1 MHHRRTIGRT
11 TFISSIA
18 LLVVMALVSLSC
30 GSDSDEVLS
39 AGADGAPLSEITFG
53 GQYYPGDFVL
63 KGDPGLWGESNVEHI
78 LFSSGTE
85 NNQALIAGDIDIN
98 VGSDSKS
105 ASLFDAIPDQA
116 VIIAIMQR
124 GDRYSTIVQSGG
136 GYDNWES
143 LKGQTV
149 ATRLGSGAEQVLRR
163 YFDETDGLSWDD
175 FEWVNLKVEEM
186 APALENGSIVAFTAW
201 EPTPAIAEAQSIG
214 DVMRSYGDVA
224 QVPVAM
230 HTTLEYAESHRAEIV
245 QFLAAHVNKV
255 KLIESD
261 PDKAAELAAK
271 AATAQGA
278 EVDAAAFRAIF
289 DRVDFSLSIDDD
301 ALASIDNTVAFLYDQ
316 GKINTQPTIR
326 SDASFLEEA
335 IKLAG

>member
-1 MHHRRTIGRT
+1 MRQGTLFTKGT
-11 TFISSIA
+11 ASIRVVAIVFAAA
-18 LLVVMALVSLSC
+18 LLAGSC
-30 GSDSDEVLS
+30 GSDSTEVL
-39 AGADGAPLSEITFG
+39 GATAENTSLSEITFG

-63 KGDPGLWGESNVEHI
+63 KGDPGLWGASNVEHI

-105 ASLFDAIPDQA
+105 ASLFDAIPDEA

-136 GYDNWES
+136 GFDDWES
-143 LKGQTV
+143 LKGETV

-163 YFDETDGLSWDD
+163 YFDETDGLAWED

-186 APALENGSIVAFTAW
+186 APALQNGSIVAFTAW
-201 EPTPAIAEAQSIG
+201 EPTPAIAEAQGVG

-230 HTTLEYAESHRAEIV
+230 HTTRAYAEDHRAEIV
-245 QFLAAHVNKV
+245 QFLAAHVAKV
-255 KLIESD
+255 ELIE
-261 PDKAAELAAK
+261 
-271 AATAQGA
+271 
-278 EVDAAAFRAIF
+278 
-289 DRVDFSLSIDDD
+289 VDFSLSIDDD

-326 SDASFLEEA
+326 SDPSFLEEA
-335 IKLAG
+335 RKLAN

>member
-1 MHHRRTIGRT
+1 MHRSLGLIRALTVLT
-11 TFISSIA
+11 LAA
-18 LLVVMALVSLSC
+18 LLSVAC
-30 GSDSDEVLS
+30 GGDTDQVLGTSSD
-39 AGADGAPLSEITFG
+39 GQPLSEITFG

-63 KGDPGLWGESNVEHI
+63 KGDPGLWGESKVDHI

-105 ASLFDAIPDQA
+105 ASLFDAIPDEA

-124 GDRYSTIVQSGG
+124 GDRYSTIVKSGAG
-136 GYDNWES
+136 LDNWEA

-163 YFDETDGLSWDD
+163 YFDQTDGVAWDD
-175 FEWVNLKVEEM
+175 YEWVNLKVEEM
-186 APALENGSIVAFTAW
+186 APALQNGSIVAFTAW
-201 EPTPAIAEAQSIG
+201 EPTPAIAEAQGIG
-214 DVMRSYGDVA
+214 DVMLSYGDVA

-245 QFLAAHVNKV
+245 QFLAAHIEKV

-261 PDKAAELAAK
+261 PDKAAELAAQ

-278 EVDAAAFRAIF
+278 EVDADAFKAIF
-289 DRVDFSLSIDDD
+289 ERVDFSLAIDDS
-301 ALASIDNTVAFLYDQ
+301 ALASIDNTVAFLFDE
-316 GKINTQPTIR
+316 GKINTEPTIR
-326 SDASFLEEA
+326 FDASFLDEA
-335 IKLAG
+335 MKLAG